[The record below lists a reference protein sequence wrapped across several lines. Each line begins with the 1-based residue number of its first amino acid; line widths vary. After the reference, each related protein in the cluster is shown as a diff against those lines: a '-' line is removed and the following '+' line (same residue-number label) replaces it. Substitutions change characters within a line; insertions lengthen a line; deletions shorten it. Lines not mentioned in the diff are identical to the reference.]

1 MNKYLYLIAVCA
13 LGFVSCSDNS
23 AAEKNDTGT
32 TAGETKVRS
41 LTTMK
46 WIDSVQNYG
55 NIKEGQKL
63 AISFRFKNSGSK
75 PLIIESV
82 APSCGCTVADYPKEP
97 IAPGGEGEITGEFD
111 SNGREGLQ
119 HKELTIKAN
128 TPDISNN
135 VYFEVNVV
143 PNPNKTEAVN

>member
-1 MNKYLYLIAVCA
+1 MKKYLYLLAICSIAA
-13 LGFVSCSDNS
+13 ASCSDNS
-23 AAEKNDTGT
+23 AAEKTAEGT
-32 TAGETKVRS
+32 TANGVKS

-63 AISFRFKNSGSK
+63 AVSFRFRNTGSK

-119 HKELTIKAN
+119 HKEITVKAN

-135 VYFEVNVV
+135 VYFEVNVL
-143 PNPNKTEAVN
+143 PNADKNASGN